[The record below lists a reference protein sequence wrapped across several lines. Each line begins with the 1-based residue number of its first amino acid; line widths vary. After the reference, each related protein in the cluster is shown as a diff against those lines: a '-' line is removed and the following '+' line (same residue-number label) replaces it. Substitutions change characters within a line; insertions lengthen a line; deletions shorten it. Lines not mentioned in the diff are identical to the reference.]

1 MLDEL
6 SIEIDFTD
14 VNAAT
19 GNKIGVLSPGLHTAT
34 VDEFKHYT
42 DSGSVLYCYMETD
55 GVRHRERFNLD
66 NAKAYPF
73 LKAFLMSAGISEKK
87 LAGESQVP
95 FHKLVGKLVRFNYS
109 PPTLDEAGTP
119 VKGTYASYTFYDK
132 KRFEKLSKHA
142 NPAKTNSGASAPVA
156 SGGDDFD
163 FLLDD
168 E

>member
-1 MLDEL
+1 MENL

-19 GNKIGVLSPGLHTAT
+19 GNKIGVLPPGLHTAT

-73 LKAFLMSAGISEKK
+73 LKAFLLSAGISEKK
-87 LAGESQVP
+87 LGGTSQVP
-95 FHKLVGKLVRFNYS
+95 FHKLVGKTVRFNYT
-109 PPTLDEAGTP
+109 PPQLDENGEQ
-119 VKGTYASYTFYDK
+119 VKGTYASYNFYDK

-142 NPAKTNSGASAPVA
+142 QPAKANSGAPTSTA
-156 SGGDDFD
+156 SGSDDFD
-163 FLLDD
+163 FLMDD